1 VAAMAAKTSRA
12 AAVGKFRAKRD
23 SFSPRLAFSRTSMR
37 TGKVA
42 LDACSER
49 SIVR

>member
-1 VAAMAAKTSRA
+1 MAAKTSRA
-12 AAVGKFRAKRD
+12 AVAVGKFRVKCD
-23 SFSPRLAFSRTSMR
+23 SFSPRLALSRTSMR

-49 SIVR
+49 SFVW